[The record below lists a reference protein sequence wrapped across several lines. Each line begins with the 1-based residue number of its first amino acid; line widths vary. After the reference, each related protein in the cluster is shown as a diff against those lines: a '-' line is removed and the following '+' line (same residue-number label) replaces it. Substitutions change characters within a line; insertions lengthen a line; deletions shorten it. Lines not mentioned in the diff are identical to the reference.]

1 MQKDNISRGKH
12 IVYEGMYTLAQNSG
26 VITWRS
32 EQSLAAEARQS
43 HSCSG
48 ERHTMWRVTSGKE
61 SQTVMCD
68 ISIAKILKAFL
79 MGQNSFLNLCKE
91 SKTLI
96 NLYWFLH
103 CCVITIFTKPAKPH
117 IIPDWSKLLLDPTN
131 WTQWR
136 FIYLV
141 TRISIISDVNW
152 VKKKTISFEINR
164 TSKVIQECT
173 VQK

>member
-1 MQKDNISRGKH
+1 MVFTKLKCYIFFSLLQKDNISRGKH

-48 ERHTMWRVTSGKE
+48 ERHTMWRVTLGKE

-68 ISIAKILKAFL
+68 ISIPKILKAFL

-91 SKTLI
+91 SKTSI

-117 IIPDWSKLLLDPTN
+117 IIPD
-131 WTQWR
+131 
-136 FIYLV
+136 
-141 TRISIISDVNW
+141 
-152 VKKKTISFEINR
+152 
-164 TSKVIQECT
+164 
-173 VQK
+173 